1 MTQMAMTQNFVR
13 VSTEDTEWDYLEY
26 KQFKEEKKIR
36 AEEKEIEYFDYT
48 IFQGYHWYTLA
59 CRTKGIYDLY
69 RVYQEWEIIC
79 ESEDEVI
86 ELPVC
91 DISKIY
97 VEAYD
102 RYWDDKLIELGE
114 SYRHVELPRREK
126 SDSYKLSVVIPLY
139 NSELFMCRTIDAILS
154 SSLDGIELILI
165 DDWSKDKSLEI
176 AKRYADNYGCV
187 VVRWQENKWVS
198 LTRNRWL
205 DIATWEYMAFCDN
218 DDIPHPFMYE
228 KLYQTCK
235 EQWTDVAI
243 AQTLIRT
250 HPNIKEWYLSCSAR
264 EENTVVYTFD
274 EMMENRSTKGNI
286 FFVAVWNKIVKT
298 EVARLAKFPE
308 WYTWPWVLYEDVA
321 YTWSL
326 YSYIDKFAY
335 CRDAIYMWDKR
346 KQQTVGTASTWHKSC
361 DNEYVWKMFI
371 YGFSWMLYNKSWKHL
386 ERHDYS
392 HFKRLCESYK
402 KFNTP
407 SPLRSYWDVK
417 LAELVRSQKLNEN
430 KLIMN
435 DEELKQIVARF
446 I

>member
-1 MTQMAMTQNFVR
+1 MAMTQNFVR
-13 VSTEDTEWDYLEY
+13 VATDDTGWDYLEY
-26 KQFKEEKKIR
+26 KQFKEEKTIKADDR
-36 AEEKEIEYFDYT
+36 HIECFDYT

-59 CRTKGIYDLY
+59 CRTNTVYDLY
-69 RVYQEWEIIC
+69 RVYDEWQVIC

-86 ELPVC
+86 ELPEVHDLSNLC
-91 DISKIY
+91 IK
-97 VEAYD
+97 AYD
-102 RYWDDKLIELGE
+102 RYWDDKLILLAE
-114 SYRHVELPRREK
+114 SRRRVELPQREK

-154 SSLDGIELILI
+154 SSLEDIELILI
-165 DDWSKDKSLEI
+165 DDWSKDNSLEI
-176 AKRYADNYGCV
+176 AKRYETNYWCV
-187 VVRWQENKWVS
+187 VVRDQENKWVS
-198 LTRNRWL
+198 ITRNRWL
-205 DIATWEYMAFCDN
+205 DIATWEFMAFCDN
-218 DDIPHPFMYE
+218 DDIPHPLMYE

-250 HPNIKEWYLSCSAR
+250 HPNVKERYLSCSDR

-274 EMMENRSTKGNI
+274 EMMEHRSTKANI
-286 FFVAVWNKIVKT
+286 FFVAVRNKIVKT

-371 YGFSWMLYNKSWKHL
+371 YGFSWMLYHKSWKHL
-386 ERHDYS
+386 EWHDYS

-402 KFNTP
+402 KFNNP
-407 SPLRSYWDVK
+407 SPLRSYWD
-417 LAELVRSQKLNEN
+417 AELKKLIMSQKLNEN